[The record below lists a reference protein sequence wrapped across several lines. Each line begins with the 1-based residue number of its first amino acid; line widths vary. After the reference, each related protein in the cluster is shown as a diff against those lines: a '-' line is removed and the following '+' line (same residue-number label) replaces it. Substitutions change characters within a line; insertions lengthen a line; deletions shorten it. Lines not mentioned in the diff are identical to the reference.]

1 MTCLSTGIMETS
13 DDDDIPEARPAATLV
28 LFRDLV
34 SGPPEILMVER
45 SEGMRFAGGAVVFPG
60 GRVDPDDHI
69 LAGRY
74 AFDYEADCAAAR
86 VAAIRETIEE
96 SGIPIG
102 IVGAAS
108 HDWLEEVRAALHAQT
123 PFSSLLDAAGFTLD
137 LDALIPFARWRPK
150 HREARV
156 FDTRFYIARAPDD
169 LPVEVVDAT
178 ENVRTFWES
187 AAGAIGLAA
196 EGKVKVIYPTMRN
209 LERLALF
216 ASYDE
221 AEAHAHGLPVT
232 MISPFMEERADGRYL
247 CIPEGTG
254 YPVTAERLD
263 QAVTAFNLK

>member
-1 MTCLSTGIMETS
+1 MTCLSNRFM
-13 DDDDIPEARPAATLV
+13 DDFDDTEPPPARPAATLV
-28 LFRDLV
+28 LFRDRAE
-34 SGPPEILMVER
+34 GPPEILMVER
-45 SEGMRFAGGAVVFPG
+45 SEGMRFAGGAIVFPG
-60 GRVDPDDHI
+60 GRVDEDDHV
-69 LAGRY
+69 LAGRL
-74 AFDYEADCAAAR
+74 AHDIEPDCAAAR

-108 HDWLEEVRAALHAQT
+108 HDWLEEARAALHAHA
-123 PFSSLLDAAGFTLD
+123 PFSGLLDAAGLSLD

-150 HREARV
+150 HKEARV

-169 LPVEVVDAT
+169 LPLEVVDAT

-187 AAGAIGLAA
+187 AAGAIALAA

-216 ASYDE
+216 GSYDE
-221 AEAHAHGLPVT
+221 AERHALDLSVT

-263 QAVTAFNLK
+263 RAVTAFNLK